1 MEGGTLVARARPH
14 VLSYIKESS
23 GGHWETSE
31 RLSARAGWNLI
42 CVLEKWLWLRWRS
55 GWRVPEGCPVPDSAL
70 RQGGEPP
77 AHQPCAGG
85 MAVFLL

>member
-1 MEGGTLVARARPH
+1 MLVAGARPH
-14 VLSYIKESS
+14 VLSYSKESS

-77 AHQPCAGG
+77 VHQPCAGG